1 MDKSNWRK
9 DILRTVRCYRNDCPL
24 RRTYGSGPNIP
35 IKEAMKCSRRL
46 NKGCAGNE
54 WLARNN

>member
-35 IKEAMKCSRRL
+35 MKEAMKCSRRL

-54 WLARNN
+54 